1 QIQFTR
7 QANGFLYTQLL
18 FGSFTHRNPV
28 FRLNLVGRNVDDLAI
43 DQNGFMAD
51 HLASLGTGYCEPE
64 TVYNVV
70 KSAFQ
75 KLEQVFICCFFASC
89 SRLVIVSEL
98 LFKHAI
104 GAATLL
110 LFTQLK
116 RIFRQP
122 LAPAVAV
129 LAWRLVELA
138 L

>member
-1 QIQFTR
+1 
-7 QANGFLYTQLL
+7 
-18 FGSFTHRNPV
+18 
-28 FRLNLVGRNVDDLAI
+28 
-43 DQNGFMAD
+43 MAE
-51 HLASLGTGYCEPE
+51 HLASLRTGYCEPE

-70 KSAFQ
+70 KPALQ
-75 KLEQVFICCFFASC
+75 KLEQVFTCYSLAPC

-104 GAATLL
+104 GAANLL

-138 L
+138 LWLKAACRAFEPEINALTARQLAGRSNISSHCFSLVFTCAP